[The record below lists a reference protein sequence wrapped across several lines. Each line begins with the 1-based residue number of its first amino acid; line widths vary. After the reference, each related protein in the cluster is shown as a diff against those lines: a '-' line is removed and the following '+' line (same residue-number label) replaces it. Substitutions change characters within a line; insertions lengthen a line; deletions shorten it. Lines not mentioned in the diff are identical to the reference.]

1 MKPEIPSSRSFP
13 LYSGC
18 NYKIKEGQNKGKDR
32 REKEGH
38 PMSCLA
44 ITFTTQQINSKRQ
57 DIGATIF
64 QRTSKRR
71 VFFNQFINIM
81 SIFWL
86 SFYSRVLFLVHWDL
100 MDIMLQPIVGAL
112 INTRLLGSAYEWWT
126 KCGSG
131 PNIPK
136 VGSSR
141 QKARPTCGWVSNYRA
156 VVPPG
161 QGSGMEMSAVPMVG
175 IIELW
180 LKACWDIYLLGQ
192 LSTSG
197 HNSHRYPD
205 STIGPRP

>member
-112 INTRLLGSAYEWWT
+112 INTRLLGSAYEW
-126 KCGSG
+126 
-131 PNIPK
+131 
-136 VGSSR
+136 
-141 QKARPTCGWVSNYRA
+141 
-156 VVPPG
+156 
-161 QGSGMEMSAVPMVG
+161 
-175 IIELW
+175 
-180 LKACWDIYLLGQ
+180 
-192 LSTSG
+192 
-197 HNSHRYPD
+197 
-205 STIGPRP
+205 

>member
-1 MKPEIPSSRSFP
+1 MPQEIPSSRSFP

-71 VFFNQFINIM
+71 VFFNVETSMLCRYEPHLLDYQFINIM

-100 MDIMLQPIVGAL
+100 
-112 INTRLLGSAYEWWT
+112 
-126 KCGSG
+126 
-131 PNIPK
+131 
-136 VGSSR
+136 
-141 QKARPTCGWVSNYRA
+141 ARAPQYSEGR
-156 VVPPG
+156 
-161 QGSGMEMSAVPMVG
+161 
-175 IIELW
+175 IESTESQTHMW
-180 LKACWDIYLLGQ
+180 LSFQ
-192 LSTSG
+192 LSG
-197 HNSHRYPD
+197 WIRDFLCHNLENQPAGYSP
-205 STIGPRP
+205 